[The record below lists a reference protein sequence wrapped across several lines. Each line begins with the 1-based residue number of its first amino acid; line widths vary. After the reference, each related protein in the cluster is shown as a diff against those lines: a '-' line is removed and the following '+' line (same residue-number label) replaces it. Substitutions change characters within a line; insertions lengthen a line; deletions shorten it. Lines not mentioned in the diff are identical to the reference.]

1 MKRDVQVGVV
11 LGVIILAIIG
21 VFLSTRTAVKAPAI
35 PIPDAEEDS
44 KMILLD
50 INDLSKET
58 KDSAITGESI
68 NDTAG
73 TAQNKNI
80 EQRKIKVINTI
91 ETEEQP
97 IEKKDNVVEGTWN
110 KSESERPINVVVSK
124 NKEIISS
131 QGEEE
136 FKDIDINDINEVQGS
151 SSRLRVHKVQQNDS
165 LYKIANKYYR
175 DESKW
180 LLIFN
185 ANRDKLPD
193 RDSLKIGTELFIPE
207 EKTVT
212 QSTKE
217 ETTIPTLMQMTEV
230 EDTKSGRRHTIQ
242 KGDTLY
248 KIALRYYNDGLKW
261 NKILEVNKEI
271 IKNQNSLPIGAEIEI
286 PDF

>member
-35 PIPDAEEDS
+35 PIPEVEEDS

-68 NDTAG
+68 NE

-80 EQRKIKVINTI
+80 EQTKTKVINTI
-91 ETEEQP
+91 KTEEQS
-97 IEKKDNVVEGTWN
+97 IEKEDNVVEGTWN
-110 KSESERPINVVVSK
+110 KSESERPINVVVSE
-124 NKEIISS
+124 NKEVVSS

-136 FKDIDINDINEVQGS
+136 FKDIDTNEVQVS
-151 SSRLRVHKVQQNDS
+151 SSKLRMHKVQQNDS
-165 LYKIANKYYR
+165 LYKIANKYYG

-185 ANRDKLPD
+185 ANRDKLSD
-193 RDSLKIGTELFIPE
+193 RNSLKIGTELFIPE
-207 EKTVT
+207 EKNIIH
-212 QSTKE
+212 STKE

-230 EDTKSGRRHTIQ
+230 EDTKSSRRHTIQ
-242 KGDTLY
+242 KGDSLY
-248 KIALRYYNDGLKW
+248 KIALQYYKDGLKW
-261 NKILEVNKEI
+261 NKILEVNSKI
-271 IKNQNSLPIGAEIEI
+271 IKNQSSLPVGAEIEI
-286 PDF
+286 PGF

>member
-21 VFLSTRTAVKAPAI
+21 VFLSTRTAVKEPAI
-35 PIPDAEEDS
+35 PIPEVEEDS
-44 KMILLD
+44 KMGLLD
-50 INDLSKET
+50 ITDLSKET

-68 NDTAG
+68 NETAE
-73 TAQNKNI
+73 TVQNKNI
-80 EQRKIKVINTI
+80 GQTKTEAINAIK
-91 ETEEQP
+91 TEEQS

-110 KSESERPINVVVSK
+110 RSESERPINVVVSE
-124 NKEIISS
+124 NKEVISS

-136 FKDIDINDINEVQGS
+136 FKDIDINEVQVS
-151 SSRLRVHKVQQNDS
+151 SSKLRVHKVQQNDS

-193 RDSLKIGTELFIPE
+193 RNSLKIGTELFIPE
-207 EKTVT
+207 EKTII

-230 EDTKSGRRHTIQ
+230 EDTKSSRRHTIQ
-242 KGDTLY
+242 KGDSLY
-248 KIALRYYNDGLKW
+248 KIALQYYKDGSKW
-261 NKILEVNKEI
+261 NKILEVNSKI
-271 IKNQNSLPIGAEIEI
+271 IKNQSSLPVGAEIEI
-286 PDF
+286 PGF

>member
-21 VFLSTRTAVKAPAI
+21 VFLSTRTAVKEPAI
-35 PIPDAEEDS
+35 PIPEVEEDS

-68 NDTAG
+68 NETAE

-80 EQRKIKVINTI
+80 EQTRTKLINAIK
-91 ETEEQP
+91 TEEQS
-97 IEKKDNVVEGTWN
+97 IEKEDNVVEGTWN
-110 KSESERPINVVVSK
+110 KSESKRPINVVVSE
-124 NKEIISS
+124 NKEVISS

-136 FKDIDINDINEVQGS
+136 FKDIDINEVQVS
-151 SSRLRVHKVQQNDS
+151 SSKLRVHKVQQNDS

-193 RDSLKIGTELFIPE
+193 RNSLKIGTELFIPE
-207 EKTVT
+207 EKTII

-217 ETTIPTLMQMTEV
+217 EITIPTLMQMTEV
-230 EDTKSGRRHTIQ
+230 EDTKSSRRHTIQ
-242 KGDTLY
+242 KGDSLY
-248 KIALRYYNDGLKW
+248 KIALKYYDDGLKW

-271 IKNQNSLPIGAEIEI
+271 IKNQNSLPVGAEIEI

>member
-35 PIPDAEEDS
+35 PIPEVEEDS

-68 NDTAG
+68 NE

-80 EQRKIKVINTI
+80 EQTKTKVINTI
-91 ETEEQP
+91 KTEEQS
-97 IEKKDNVVEGTWN
+97 IEKEDNVVEGTWN
-110 KSESERPINVVVSK
+110 KSESERPINVVVSE
-124 NKEIISS
+124 NKEVVSS

-136 FKDIDINDINEVQGS
+136 FKDIDINEVQVS
-151 SSRLRVHKVQQNDS
+151 SSKLRMHKVQQNDS
-165 LYKIANKYYR
+165 LYKIANKYYG

-193 RDSLKIGTELFIPE
+193 RNSLKIGTELFIPE
-207 EKTVT
+207 EKNIIH
-212 QSTKE
+212 STKE

-230 EDTKSGRRHTIQ
+230 EDTKSSRRHTIQ
-242 KGDTLY
+242 KGDSLY
-248 KIALRYYNDGLKW
+248 KIALQYYKDGLKW
-261 NKILEVNKEI
+261 NKILEVNSKI
-271 IKNQNSLPIGAEIEI
+271 IKNQSSLPVGAEIEI
-286 PDF
+286 PGF

>member
-21 VFLSTRTAVKAPAI
+21 VFLSTRTAVKEPAI
-35 PIPDAEEDS
+35 PIPEVEEDS

-50 INDLSKET
+50 ITDLSKET

-68 NDTAG
+68 NETAE

-80 EQRKIKVINTI
+80 EQTKTKVINAIKTK
-91 ETEEQP
+91 EQS
-97 IEKKDNVVEGTWN
+97 IEKEDNVVEGTWN
-110 KSESERPINVVVSK
+110 KSESERPINVVISE
-124 NKEIISS
+124 NKEVISS

-136 FKDIDINDINEVQGS
+136 FKDIDINEIQVS
-151 SSRLRVHKVQQNDS
+151 SSKLRVHKVQQNDS

-193 RDSLKIGTELFIPE
+193 RNSLKIGTELFIPE
-207 EKTVT
+207 EKTIV

-230 EDTKSGRRHTIQ
+230 EDTKSSRRHTIQ
-242 KGDTLY
+242 KGDSLY
-248 KIALRYYNDGLKW
+248 KIALQYYKDGSKW

-271 IKNQNSLPIGAEIEI
+271 IKNQNSLPVGAEIEI
-286 PDF
+286 PGF

>member
-35 PIPDAEEDS
+35 PIPEVEEDS

-68 NDTAG
+68 NE

-80 EQRKIKVINTI
+80 EQTKTKVINTI
-91 ETEEQP
+91 KTEEQS
-97 IEKKDNVVEGTWN
+97 IEKEDNVVEGTWN
-110 KSESERPINVVVSK
+110 KSESERPINVVVSE
-124 NKEIISS
+124 NKEVISS

-136 FKDIDINDINEVQGS
+136 FKDIDTNEVQVS
-151 SSRLRVHKVQQNDS
+151 SSKLRVHKVQQNDS

-193 RDSLKIGTELFIPE
+193 RNSLKIGTELFIPE
-207 EKTVT
+207 EKTII

-230 EDTKSGRRHTIQ
+230 EDAKSSRRHTIQ
-242 KGDTLY
+242 KGDSLY
-248 KIALRYYNDGLKW
+248 KIALQYYKDGLKW
-261 NKILEVNKEI
+261 NKILEVNSKI
-271 IKNQNSLPIGAEIEI
+271 IKNQSSLPVGAEIEI
-286 PDF
+286 PGF

>member
-35 PIPDAEEDS
+35 PIPEVEEDS

-68 NDTAG
+68 NE

-80 EQRKIKVINTI
+80 EQTKTKVINTI
-91 ETEEQP
+91 KTEEQS
-97 IEKKDNVVEGTWN
+97 IEKEDNVVEGTWN
-110 KSESERPINVVVSK
+110 KSESERPINVVVSE
-124 NKEIISS
+124 NKEVVSS

-136 FKDIDINDINEVQGS
+136 FKDIDINEVQVS
-151 SSRLRVHKVQQNDS
+151 SSKLRMHKVQQNDS
-165 LYKIANKYYR
+165 LYKIANKYYG

-193 RDSLKIGTELFIPE
+193 RNSLKIGTELFIPE
-207 EKTVT
+207 EKTII

-230 EDTKSGRRHTIQ
+230 EDAKSSRRHTIQ
-242 KGDTLY
+242 KGDSLY
-248 KIALRYYNDGLKW
+248 KIALQYYKDGSKW
-261 NKILEVNKEI
+261 NKILEVNSKI
-271 IKNQNSLPIGAEIEI
+271 IKNQSSLPVGAEIEI
-286 PDF
+286 PGF

>member
-35 PIPDAEEDS
+35 PIPEVEEDS

-68 NDTAG
+68 NE

-80 EQRKIKVINTI
+80 EQTKTKVINTI
-91 ETEEQP
+91 KTEEQS
-97 IEKKDNVVEGTWN
+97 IEKEDNVVEGTWN
-110 KSESERPINVVVSK
+110 KSESERPINVVVSE
-124 NKEIISS
+124 NKEVISS

-136 FKDIDINDINEVQGS
+136 FKDIDTNEVQVS
-151 SSRLRVHKVQQNDS
+151 SSKLRVHKVQQNDS

-193 RDSLKIGTELFIPE
+193 RNSLKIGTELFIPE
-207 EKTVT
+207 EKTII

-230 EDTKSGRRHTIQ
+230 EDAKSSRRHTIQ
-242 KGDTLY
+242 KGDSLY
-248 KIALRYYNDGLKW
+248 KIALQYYKDGSKW
-261 NKILEVNKEI
+261 NKILEVNSKI
-271 IKNQNSLPIGAEIEI
+271 IKNQSSLPVGAEIEI
-286 PDF
+286 PGF

>member
-35 PIPDAEEDS
+35 PIPEVEEDS

-68 NDTAG
+68 NE

-80 EQRKIKVINTI
+80 EQTKTKVINTI
-91 ETEEQP
+91 KTEEQS
-97 IEKKDNVVEGTWN
+97 IEKEDNVVEGTWN
-110 KSESERPINVVVSK
+110 KSESERPINVVVSE
-124 NKEIISS
+124 NKEVISS

-136 FKDIDINDINEVQGS
+136 FKDIDTNEVQVS
-151 SSRLRVHKVQQNDS
+151 SSKLRVHKVQQNDS

-193 RDSLKIGTELFIPE
+193 RNSLKIGTELFIPE
-207 EKTVT
+207 EKTII

-230 EDTKSGRRHTIQ
+230 EDAKSSRRHTIQ
-242 KGDTLY
+242 KGDSLY
-248 KIALRYYNDGLKW
+248 KIALQYYKDGSKW
-261 NKILEVNKEI
+261 NKILEVNSKI
-271 IKNQNSLPIGAEIEI
+271 IKNQSSLPVGAEIEI
-286 PDF
+286 PGFNIEE

>member
-21 VFLSTRTAVKAPAI
+21 VFLSTRTAVKEPAI
-35 PIPDAEEDS
+35 PIPEVEEGS
-44 KMILLD
+44 KMRLLD
-50 INDLSKET
+50 ITDLSKET

-68 NDTAG
+68 NETAE
-73 TAQNKNI
+73 TAQSKNI
-80 EQRKIKVINTI
+80 EQTKTKVINAI
-91 ETEEQP
+91 KTEEQS
-97 IEKKDNVVEGTWN
+97 IEKEDNVVEGTWN
-110 KSESERPINVVVSK
+110 KSESERPINVVISE
-124 NKEIISS
+124 NKEVISS

-136 FKDIDINDINEVQGS
+136 FKDIDINEIQGS
-151 SSRLRVHKVQQNDS
+151 SSKLRVHKVQQNDS

-193 RDSLKIGTELFIPE
+193 RNSLKIGTELFIPE
-207 EKTVT
+207 EKTIV

-230 EDTKSGRRHTIQ
+230 EDTKSSRRHTIQ
-242 KGDTLY
+242 KGDSLY
-248 KIALRYYNDGLKW
+248 KIALQYYKDGSKW

-271 IKNQNSLPIGAEIEI
+271 IKNQNSLPVGAEIEI

>member
-35 PIPDAEEDS
+35 PIPEVEEDS

-68 NDTAG
+68 NE

-80 EQRKIKVINTI
+80 EQTKTKVINTI
-91 ETEEQP
+91 KTEEQS
-97 IEKKDNVVEGTWN
+97 IEKEDNVVEGTWN
-110 KSESERPINVVVSK
+110 KSESERPINVVVSE
-124 NKEIISS
+124 NKEVISS

-136 FKDIDINDINEVQGS
+136 FKDIDINEVQVS
-151 SSRLRVHKVQQNDS
+151 SSKLRMHKVQQNDS
-165 LYKIANKYYR
+165 LYKIANKYYG

-185 ANRDKLPD
+185 ANRDKLSD
-193 RDSLKIGTELFIPE
+193 RNSLKIGTELFIPE
-207 EKTVT
+207 EKNIIH
-212 QSTKE
+212 STKE

-230 EDTKSGRRHTIQ
+230 EDTKSSRRHTIQ
-242 KGDTLY
+242 KGDSLY
-248 KIALRYYNDGLKW
+248 KIALQYYKDGSKW
-261 NKILEVNKEI
+261 NKILEVNSKI
-271 IKNQNSLPIGAEIEI
+271 IKNQSSLPVGAEIEI
-286 PDF
+286 PGF

>member
-35 PIPDAEEDS
+35 PIPEVEEDS

-68 NDTAG
+68 NE

-80 EQRKIKVINTI
+80 EQTKTKVINTI
-91 ETEEQP
+91 KTEEQS
-97 IEKKDNVVEGTWN
+97 IEKEDNVVEGTWN
-110 KSESERPINVVVSK
+110 KSESERPINVVVSE
-124 NKEIISS
+124 NKEVISS

-136 FKDIDINDINEVQGS
+136 FKDIDINEVQVS
-151 SSRLRVHKVQQNDS
+151 SSKLRMHKVQQNDS
-165 LYKIANKYYR
+165 LYKIANKYYG

-185 ANRDKLPD
+185 ANRDKLSD
-193 RDSLKIGTELFIPE
+193 RNSLKIGTELFIPE
-207 EKTVT
+207 EKNIIH
-212 QSTKE
+212 STKE

-230 EDTKSGRRHTIQ
+230 EDTKSSRRHTIQ
-242 KGDTLY
+242 KGDSLY
-248 KIALRYYNDGLKW
+248 KIALQYYKDGLKW
-261 NKILEVNKEI
+261 NKILEVNSKI
-271 IKNQNSLPIGAEIEI
+271 IKNQSSLPVGAEIEI
-286 PDF
+286 PGF

>member
-21 VFLSTRTAVKAPAI
+21 VFLSTRTAVKEPAI
-35 PIPDAEEDS
+35 PIPEVEEGS
-44 KMILLD
+44 KMRLLD
-50 INDLSKET
+50 TTDLSKET

-68 NDTAG
+68 NETAE

-80 EQRKIKVINTI
+80 EQTKTKVINAIKTK
-91 ETEEQP
+91 EQS
-97 IEKKDNVVEGTWN
+97 IEKEDNVVEGTWN
-110 KSESERPINVVVSK
+110 KSESERPINVVISE
-124 NKEIISS
+124 NKEVISS

-136 FKDIDINDINEVQGS
+136 FKDIDINEIQGS
-151 SSRLRVHKVQQNDS
+151 SSKLRVHKVQQNDS

-193 RDSLKIGTELFIPE
+193 RNSLKIGTELFIPE
-207 EKTVT
+207 EKTIV

-230 EDTKSGRRHTIQ
+230 EDTKSSRRHTIQ
-242 KGDTLY
+242 KGDSLY
-248 KIALRYYNDGLKW
+248 KIALQYYKDGSKW

-271 IKNQNSLPIGAEIEI
+271 IKNQNSLPAGAEIEI

>member
-21 VFLSTRTAVKAPAI
+21 VFMSTRTAVKEPAI
-35 PIPDAEEDS
+35 PIPEVEEGS
-44 KMILLD
+44 KMRLLD
-50 INDLSKET
+50 ITDLSKET

-68 NDTAG
+68 NETAE
-73 TAQNKNI
+73 TAQSKNI
-80 EQRKIKVINTI
+80 EQTKTEVINAI
-91 ETEEQP
+91 KTEQQS
-97 IEKKDNVVEGTWN
+97 IEKEDNVIEGTWN
-110 KSESERPINVVVSK
+110 KSESERPINVVISE
-124 NKEIISS
+124 NKEVISS

-136 FKDIDINDINEVQGS
+136 FKDIDINEIQVS
-151 SSRLRVHKVQQNDS
+151 SSKLRVHKVQQNDS

-193 RDSLKIGTELFIPE
+193 RNSLKIGTELFIPE
-207 EKTVT
+207 EKTIV

-230 EDTKSGRRHTIQ
+230 EDTKSSRRHTIQ
-242 KGDTLY
+242 KGDSLY
-248 KIALRYYNDGLKW
+248 KIALQYYKDGSKW

-271 IKNQNSLPIGAEIEI
+271 IKNQNSLPVGAEIEI
-286 PDF
+286 PGF

>member
-35 PIPDAEEDS
+35 PIPEVEEDS

-68 NDTAG
+68 NETAE

-80 EQRKIKVINTI
+80 EQTKTKLINTI
-91 ETEEQP
+91 KTEEQS
-97 IEKKDNVVEGTWN
+97 IEKEDNVVEGTWN
-110 KSESERPINVVVSK
+110 KSESKRPINVVVSE
-124 NKEIISS
+124 NKEVISS

-136 FKDIDINDINEVQGS
+136 FKDIDINEVQVS
-151 SSRLRVHKVQQNDS
+151 SSKLRVHKVQQNDS
-165 LYKIANKYYR
+165 LYKIANKYYG

-193 RDSLKIGTELFIPE
+193 RNSLKIGTELFIPE
-207 EKTVT
+207 EKTII

-217 ETTIPTLMQMTEV
+217 ETIIPTLMQMTEV
-230 EDTKSGRRHTIQ
+230 EDTKSSKRHTIQ
-242 KGDTLY
+242 KGDSLY
-248 KIALRYYNDGLKW
+248 KIALKYYNDGLKW

-271 IKNQNSLPIGAEIEI
+271 IKNQNSLPVGAEIEI

>member
-35 PIPDAEEDS
+35 PIPEVEEDS

-68 NDTAG
+68 NE

-80 EQRKIKVINTI
+80 EQTKTKVINTI
-91 ETEEQP
+91 KTEEQS
-97 IEKKDNVVEGTWN
+97 IEKEDNVVEGTWN
-110 KSESERPINVVVSK
+110 KSESERPINVVVSE
-124 NKEIISS
+124 NKEVVSS

-136 FKDIDINDINEVQGS
+136 FKDIDINEVQVS
-151 SSRLRVHKVQQNDS
+151 SSKLRVHKVQQNDS

-193 RDSLKIGTELFIPE
+193 RNSLKIGTELFIPE
-207 EKTVT
+207 EKTII

-230 EDTKSGRRHTIQ
+230 EDAKSSRRHTIQ
-242 KGDTLY
+242 KGDSLY
-248 KIALRYYNDGLKW
+248 KIALQYYKDGSKW
-261 NKILEVNKEI
+261 NKILEVNSKI
-271 IKNQNSLPIGAEIEI
+271 IKNQSSLPVGAEIEI
-286 PDF
+286 PGF

>member
-21 VFLSTRTAVKAPAI
+21 VFLSTRTAVKEPAI
-35 PIPDAEEDS
+35 PIPEFEEDS

-50 INDLSKET
+50 ITDLSKET

-68 NDTAG
+68 NETAEI
-73 TAQNKNI
+73 AQNKNI
-80 EQRKIKVINTI
+80 EQTKIEVINAI
-91 ETEEQP
+91 KTEEQS
-97 IEKKDNVVEGTWN
+97 IEKEDNVVEGTWN
-110 KSESERPINVVVSK
+110 KSESKRPINVVVSE
-124 NKEIISS
+124 NSREVISS

-136 FKDIDINDINEVQGS
+136 FKDIDINEVQVS
-151 SSRLRVHKVQQNDS
+151 SSKLRVHKVQQNDS

-180 LLIFN
+180 ALIFN

-193 RDSLKIGTELFIPE
+193 RNSLKIGTELFIPE
-207 EKTVT
+207 EKTII

-230 EDTKSGRRHTIQ
+230 EDTKSSRRHTIQ
-242 KGDTLY
+242 KGDSLY
-248 KIALRYYNDGLKW
+248 KIALQYYKDGSKW

-271 IKNQNSLPIGAEIEI
+271 IKNQNSLPVGAEIEI
-286 PDF
+286 PGF

>member
-35 PIPDAEEDS
+35 PIPEVEEDS

-68 NDTAG
+68 NE

-80 EQRKIKVINTI
+80 EQTKTKVINTI
-91 ETEEQP
+91 KTEEQS
-97 IEKKDNVVEGTWN
+97 IEKEDNVVEGTWN
-110 KSESERPINVVVSK
+110 KSESERPINVVVSE
-124 NKEIISS
+124 NKEVVSS

-136 FKDIDINDINEVQGS
+136 FKDIDINEVQVS
-151 SSRLRVHKVQQNDS
+151 SSKLRMHKVQQNDS
-165 LYKIANKYYR
+165 LYKIANKYYG

-185 ANRDKLPD
+185 ANRDKLSD
-193 RDSLKIGTELFIPE
+193 RNSLKIGTELFIPE
-207 EKTVT
+207 EKNIIH
-212 QSTKE
+212 STKE

-230 EDTKSGRRHTIQ
+230 EDTKSSRRHTIQ
-242 KGDTLY
+242 KGDSLY
-248 KIALRYYNDGLKW
+248 KIALQYYKDGSKW
-261 NKILEVNKEI
+261 NKILEVNSKI
-271 IKNQNSLPIGAEIEI
+271 IKNQSSLPVGAEIEI
-286 PDF
+286 PGF

>member
-35 PIPDAEEDS
+35 PIPEVEEDS

-68 NDTAG
+68 NE

-80 EQRKIKVINTI
+80 EQTKTKVINTI
-91 ETEEQP
+91 KTEEQS
-97 IEKKDNVVEGTWN
+97 IEKEDNVVEGTWN
-110 KSESERPINVVVSK
+110 KSESERPINVVVSE
-124 NKEIISS
+124 NKEVISS

-136 FKDIDINDINEVQGS
+136 FKDIDINEVQVS
-151 SSRLRVHKVQQNDS
+151 SSKLRVHKVQQNDS

-193 RDSLKIGTELFIPE
+193 RNSLKIGTELFIPE
-207 EKTVT
+207 EKTII

-230 EDTKSGRRHTIQ
+230 EDAKSSRRHTIQ
-242 KGDTLY
+242 KGDSLY
-248 KIALRYYNDGLKW
+248 KIALQYYKDGSKW
-261 NKILEVNKEI
+261 NKILEVNSKI
-271 IKNQNSLPIGAEIEI
+271 IKNQSSLPVGAEIEI
-286 PDF
+286 PGF

>member
-35 PIPDAEEDS
+35 PIPEVEEDS

-68 NDTAG
+68 NE

-80 EQRKIKVINTI
+80 EQTKTKVINTI
-91 ETEEQP
+91 KTEEQS
-97 IEKKDNVVEGTWN
+97 IEKEDNVVEGTWN
-110 KSESERPINVVVSK
+110 KSESERPINVVVSE
-124 NKEIISS
+124 NKEVVSS

-136 FKDIDINDINEVQGS
+136 FKDIDINEVQVS
-151 SSRLRVHKVQQNDS
+151 SSKLRMHKVQQNDS
-165 LYKIANKYYR
+165 LYKIANKYYG

-193 RDSLKIGTELFIPE
+193 RNSLKIGTELFIPE
-207 EKTVT
+207 EKTII

-230 EDTKSGRRHTIQ
+230 EDTKSSRRHTIQ
-242 KGDTLY
+242 KGDSLY
-248 KIALRYYNDGLKW
+248 KIALQYYKDGLKW
-261 NKILEVNKEI
+261 NKILEVNSKI
-271 IKNQNSLPIGAEIEI
+271 IKNQSSLPVGAEIEI
-286 PDF
+286 PGF